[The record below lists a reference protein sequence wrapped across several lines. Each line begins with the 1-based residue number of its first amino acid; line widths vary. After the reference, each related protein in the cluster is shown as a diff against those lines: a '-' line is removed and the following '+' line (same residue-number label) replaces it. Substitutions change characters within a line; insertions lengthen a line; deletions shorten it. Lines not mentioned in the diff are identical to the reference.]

1 MTENVS
7 LQVNPGQLVAV
18 VGQVGSG
25 KSSLLSAMLG
35 EMIRLNGCINT
46 RGRIAYVPQ
55 QAWMQNATLQN
66 NVLFGK
72 GWSKIRTKPS
82 KTFFRI
88 HTKCKNWYN

>member
-46 RGRIAYVPQ
+46 RGQVAYVPQ

-66 NVLFGK
+66 NILFGK
-72 GWSKIRTKPS
+72 GKVLKHKQISFI
-82 KTFFRI
+82 KTCF
-88 HTKCKNWYN
+88 